1 MFDCSRRTSAN
12 ARRRSRRR
20 RCKSRPRRARR
31 RRRPDARE
39 REDAHFKSS
48 LNALKCVA
56 FLDKKKSFGRGSE
69 VGRNIQK
76 ETYGTIQRAYKECNN
91 NNKRKE
97 STKNYTNG
105 FSRILFAASSMVSRF
120 LHIANL
126 TKSVGLVA
134 AFAGL

>member
-1 MFDCSRRTSAN
+1 M
-12 ARRRSRRR
+12 
-20 RCKSRPRRARR
+20 
-31 RRRPDARE
+31 
-39 REDAHFKSS
+39 
-48 LNALKCVA
+48 
-56 FLDKKKSFGRGSE
+56 DKKKSFGGGSD

-76 ETYGTIQRAYKECNN
+76 ETYGTIPRAYYKECNN